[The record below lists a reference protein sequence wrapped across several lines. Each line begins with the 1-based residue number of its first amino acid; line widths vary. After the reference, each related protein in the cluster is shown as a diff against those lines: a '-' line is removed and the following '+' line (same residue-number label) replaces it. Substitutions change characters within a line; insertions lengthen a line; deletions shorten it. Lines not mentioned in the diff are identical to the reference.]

1 MIIGAGAA
9 LYPGRLDRATQLAL
23 IMAVFAAA
31 EGAPFYTPLM
41 PRSGAPMSVRQTN
54 LGALGWYTDKAGG
67 YRYEATHPVTG
78 KPWPAIPK
86 ALLDLWGELSAY
98 GAPPESCL
106 VNHYRGEARMGLH
119 LDADENA
126 KDAPVISVSLGDPT
140 RKGPTQT
147 LTLRS
152 GDVMVLAGEARHF
165 YHGVDRI
172 IPGSSPLVP
181 GGGRINLTL
190 RRVTIPN
197 ARAA

>member
-1 MIIGAGAA
+1 
-9 LYPGRLDRATQLAL
+9 
-23 IMAVFAAA
+23 
-31 EGAPFYTPLM
+31 
-41 PRSGAPMSVRQTN
+41 
-54 LGALGWYTDKAGG
+54 
-67 YRYEATHPVTG
+67 
-78 KPWPAIPK
+78 
-86 ALLDLWGELSAY
+86 
-98 GAPPESCL
+98 

-126 KDAPVISVSLGDPT
+126 KDAPVISVSLGDSALFRLGGPT